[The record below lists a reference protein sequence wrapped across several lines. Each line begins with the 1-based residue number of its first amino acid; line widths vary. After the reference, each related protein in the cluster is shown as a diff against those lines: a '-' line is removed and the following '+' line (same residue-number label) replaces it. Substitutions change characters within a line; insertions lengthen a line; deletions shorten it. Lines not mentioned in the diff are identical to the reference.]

1 MSMTPA
7 KLFKRRLFDDWA
19 YQYRILRTA
28 VDWTVAVY
36 LIVPALIFA
45 FIYYS
50 AWWRTPPEW
59 FGYIPASL
67 VAVFLYLFA
76 WSGTVR
82 FFIEEADQLFLV
94 RSEGWMPAIKRRG
107 LLYSLALQSLTTAL
121 LAGALLPLLRAEGS
135 SGVLK
140 LAALFLAV
148 YAAKINLGLLRQLAA
163 LAWAGWKRVA
173 ASIVLFAAGFLI
185 YWACVQLIL
194 ADTAAGYLA
203 GPLLLA
209 AAVPLARRRL
219 RAAGAFHADVQ
230 REREARL
237 KLASLMLRGIVEGK
251 KPRQRRVPLL
261 LGRSQRVVR
270 GTGASAVLADSLV
283 KSVLRRPGQWKL
295 YAQLTAVL
303 AFAAWRLPG
312 PMHVVLWAVAAFVL
326 AYWMKSV
333 ARETLGASFFRMFA
347 WSEISKQEALRK
359 ASFALAVPGLA
370 LIGLVAG
377 GSISLPLGIA
387 ALVLS
392 VPAAYAAAFLVTI
405 WY

>member
-1 MSMTPA
+1 MTPA
-7 KLFKRRLFDDWA
+7 KLFKRRLFDDWT

-50 AWWRTPPEW
+50 AWLRTPPEW

-107 LLYSLALQSLTTAL
+107 LLYSLALQALTTAL

-135 SGVLK
+135 GGALK

-148 YAAKINLGLLRQLAA
+148 YAAKVNLGLLRQLAA

-173 ASIVLFAAGFLI
+173 VSIALFAAGFLI

-209 AAVPLARRRL
+209 AAVPLGRRRL

-347 WSEISKQEALRK
+347 WSEINKQEALRK
-359 ASFALAVPGLA
+359 ASFALAVPALA

>member
-1 MSMTPA
+1 MTPA
-7 KLFKRRLFDDWA
+7 KLFKRRLLDDWT

-45 FIYYS
+45 SIYYS
-50 AWWRTPPEW
+50 AWLRTPPEW

-107 LLYSLALQSLTTAL
+107 LLYSLALQALTTAL

-135 SGVLK
+135 GGALK

-148 YAAKINLGLLRQLAA
+148 YAAKVNLGLLRQLAA

-173 ASIVLFAAGFLI
+173 VSIALFAAGFLI

-209 AAVPLARRRL
+209 AAVPLGRRRL

-347 WSEISKQEALRK
+347 WSEINKQEALRK

-370 LIGLVAG
+370 LIGLIAG

>member
-1 MSMTPA
+1 MTPA
-7 KLFKRRLFDDWA
+7 KLFKRRLLDDWT

-45 FIYYS
+45 SIYYS
-50 AWWRTPPEW
+50 AWLRTPPEW

-107 LLYSLALQSLTTAL
+107 LLYSLALQALTTAL
-121 LAGALLPLLRAEGS
+121 LAGALLPLLRAESPG
-135 SGVLK
+135 GALK

-148 YAAKINLGLLRQLAA
+148 YAAKVNLGLLRQLAA

-173 ASIVLFAAGFLI
+173 ASIALFAAGFLI

-209 AAVPLARRRL
+209 AAVPLGRRRL

-347 WSEISKQEALRK
+347 WSEINKQEALRK
-359 ASFALAVPGLA
+359 ASFALAVPALA

>member
-1 MSMTPA
+1 MNMTPA
-7 KLFKRRLFDDWA
+7 KLFKRRLLDDWT

-45 FIYYS
+45 SIYYS
-50 AWWRTPPEW
+50 AWLRTPPEW

-107 LLYSLALQSLTTAL
+107 LLYSLALQALTTAL

-135 SGVLK
+135 GGALK

-148 YAAKINLGLLRQLAA
+148 YAAKVNLGLLRQLAA

-173 ASIVLFAAGFLI
+173 VSIALFAAGFLI

-209 AAVPLARRRL
+209 AAVPLGRRRL

-347 WSEISKQEALRK
+347 WSEINKQEALRK

-370 LIGLVAG
+370 LIGLIAG

>member
-1 MSMTPA
+1 MTPA
-7 KLFKRRLFDDWA
+7 KLFKRRLFDDWT

-50 AWWRTPPEW
+50 AWLRTPPEW

-107 LLYSLALQSLTTAL
+107 LLYSLALQALTTAL

-135 SGVLK
+135 GGALK

-148 YAAKINLGLLRQLAA
+148 YAAKVNLGLLRQLAA

-173 ASIVLFAAGFLI
+173 ASIALFAAGFLI

-209 AAVPLARRRL
+209 AAVPLGRRRL

-270 GTGASAVLADSLV
+270 GTGASAVLANSLV

-347 WSEISKQEALRK
+347 WSEINKQEALRK

-370 LIGLVAG
+370 LIGLIAG

>member
-1 MSMTPA
+1 MTPA
-7 KLFKRRLFDDWA
+7 KLFKRRLLDDWT

-50 AWWRTPPEW
+50 AWLRTPPEW

-94 RSEGWMPAIKRRG
+94 RSEGWMLAIKRRG
-107 LLYSLALQSLTTAL
+107 LLYSLALQALTTVL
-121 LAGALLPLLRAEGS
+121 LAGALLPLLRAES
-135 SGVLK
+135 PSGALK

-148 YAAKINLGLLRQLAA
+148 YAAKVNLGLLRQLAA
-163 LAWAGWKRVA
+163 LAWAGWKRVV
-173 ASIVLFAAGFLI
+173 ASIALFAAGFLI

-209 AAVPLARRRL
+209 AAVPLGRRRL

-377 GSISLPLGIA
+377 GSISLPLGIT